1 MKKIIIILAFSLSA
15 TLTFSQ
21 DKPLEI
27 SGSAD
32 LYYKYDFSKT
42 ANIPTSFAS
51 DQNSVSLG
59 MVDIVLK
66 KKTGKT
72 SFVAEV
78 SFGPR
83 GAGQSIPDVNGQ
95 SYHIQNLYATYEASD
110 KLTLTAG
117 YMSTFIGYE
126 VISPLSNFH
135 YSTSYLFTNGPFQN
149 GGVKANYTFS
159 KKVGLMVGLFNDQW
173 NAYQANS
180 SLGLNAVGA
189 QLSLSP
195 SDNIP
200 TENELQR
207 KYGTNWKVR
216 SCQLFGFFIVIWS
229 ISIIMLYSIY
239 LVIL

>member
-72 SFVAEV
+72 SFVAEI

-95 SYHIQNLYATYEASD
+95 SYYIQNL
-110 KLTLTAG
+110 
-117 YMSTFIGYE
+117 
-126 VISPLSNFH
+126 
-135 YSTSYLFTNGPFQN
+135 
-149 GGVKANYTFS
+149 
-159 KKVGLMVGLFNDQW
+159 
-173 NAYQANS
+173 
-180 SLGLNAVGA
+180 
-189 QLSLSP
+189 
-195 SDNIP
+195 
-200 TENELQR
+200 
-207 KYGTNWKVR
+207 
-216 SCQLFGFFIVIWS
+216 
-229 ISIIMLYSIY
+229 
-239 LVIL
+239 